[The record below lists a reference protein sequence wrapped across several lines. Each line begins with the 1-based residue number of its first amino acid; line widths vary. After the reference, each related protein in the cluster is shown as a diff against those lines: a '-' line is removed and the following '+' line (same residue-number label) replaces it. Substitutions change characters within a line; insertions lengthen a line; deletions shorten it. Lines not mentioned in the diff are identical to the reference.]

1 MRKIFPARSSSE
13 VKVRMRP
20 GTIHAILMILAV
32 AGTAGSECAIAAA
45 PTDDAVTV
53 TWEHR
58 HATFNYFGT
67 TTAYNCD
74 ALASQVG
81 RILMYFGA
89 RKNPK
94 VSARGCPLE
103 RPSHDAWVD
112 ADFEVPLPSGD
123 HDATGG
129 VPARWNR
136 VELNARKPAFMD
148 SGDCELIQDLR
159 ELVLGNFHLRKLD
172 YSTSCFPHA
181 LTLDDFSVT
190 GEAPKV
196 IAAK

>member
-1 MRKIFPARSSSE
+1 
-13 VKVRMRP
+13 MRP
-20 GTIHAILMILAV
+20 RILHAVPILLAV
-32 AGTAGSECAIAAA
+32 ACTVQWAGALAGA
-45 PTDDAVTV
+45 PAGDLVTV

-58 HATFNYFGT
+58 HATFSYIGM

-81 RILMYFGA
+81 RILVYFGA
-89 RKNPK
+89 RKDPK

-103 RPSHDAWVD
+103 YPSHDAWVD
-112 ADFEVPLPSGD
+112 AEFDVPLPAGD
-123 HDATGG
+123 HNGAGG
-129 VPARWNR
+129 VPARWDR

-159 ELVLGNFHLRKLD
+159 ELVLANFHLRKLD
-172 YSTSCFPHA
+172 YVTSCFPHE

-196 IAAK
+196 IAAR